1 MESDVSGATSKI
13 VPTDGGRYDVRVAE
27 RLRVPVYWD
36 GVASKVR
43 RCSWFFRR
51 SLETQYIPYEE
62 DMALKLEEQYRIV
75 HLSRHNTSILFYYH
89 YFTIIVV
96 HNHYLNGYFKVL
108 ERDSWSFF
116 KPQKLEETLLDAL
129 IFQRIST

>member
-75 HLSRHNTSILFYYH
+75 ESFVIMTFCFIL
-89 YFTIIVV
+89 
-96 HNHYLNGYFKVL
+96 
-108 ERDSWSFF
+108 
-116 KPQKLEETLLDAL
+116 
-129 IFQRIST
+129 IS